1 MPEAAQVPGLSQDG
15 ERVDRPDAWD
25 GPQAYEVRMCSKQ
38 VAGLLFDLITLGDQ
52 MPSLTEN
59 ETKHADRWRLR
70 IDRQANGIS
79 GCGVYISEQPSF

>member
-38 VAGLLFDLITLGDQ
+38 VAGLLFDLITLGDGVTLNAGAVRGE
-52 MPSLTEN
+52 S
-59 ETKHADRWRLR
+59 
-70 IDRQANGIS
+70 GIA
-79 GCGVYISEQPSF
+79 